1 MATII
6 EFPVERIL
14 RDEKRDTNEAL
25 GRTAELLFFTGVRYS
40 RDDGGPVRVNS
51 RNRATASLEKRSV

>member
-6 EFPVERIL
+6 EFPVERVL
-14 RDEKRDTNEAL
+14 RDEKRDNNEAA

-40 RDDGGPVRVNS
+40 RDDGGPVRVTS
-51 RNRATASLEKRSV
+51 RNGATAGLEKRSV